1 MADVRT
7 DICECGSKLDFQIS
21 STMTKEQR
29 VCKHCGKIHYVEDTP
44 IDWERLKES
53 MRTKQETCDV

>member
-7 DICECGSKLDFQIS
+7 DICECGRKLNFQIS
-21 STMTKEQR
+21 STMTAEQR
-29 VCKHCGKIHYVEDTP
+29 ICKRCKKVHYVENPP

-53 MRTKQETCDV
+53 MRRE